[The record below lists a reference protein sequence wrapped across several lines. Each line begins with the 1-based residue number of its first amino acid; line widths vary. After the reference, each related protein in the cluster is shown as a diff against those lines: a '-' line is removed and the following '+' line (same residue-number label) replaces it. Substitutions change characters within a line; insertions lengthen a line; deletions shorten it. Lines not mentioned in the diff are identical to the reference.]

1 MPVLQPSVRRR
12 LEDEVQRR
20 LESSPRCHDWDH
32 TARVTAVARHLAA
45 EEQAEKAALEARALA
60 EEQARI
66 RGELGEPAYDDGPY
80 LLAGE
85 LLDRVVAAEELEEF
99 LTLVA
104 YDYLN

>member
-1 MPVLQPSVRRR
+1 MEDAASAEIARSRAWQWIHHPGGV
-12 LEDEVQRR
+12 LEDGRR
-20 LESSPRCHDWDH
+20 IDLDLVH
-32 TARVTAVARHLAA
+32 TLPG
-45 EEQAEKAALEARALA
+45 

-66 RGELGEPAYDDGPY
+66 RGELGEPAYARATYP
-80 LLAGE
+80 LVGE